1 VTDLSPP
8 PLPLTLSLPL
18 MLSLSLSLMLPLSL
32 SLMLPLSLTLNLNL
46 SLLPSDNIHQDLTW
60 PVSAACHSDRANG
73 ASEWRNL

>member
-18 MLSLSLSLMLPLSL
+18 MLS
-32 SLMLPLSLTLNLNL
+32 LSLTLNLNL

-60 PVSAACHSDRANG
+60 PVSAA
-73 ASEWRNL
+73 